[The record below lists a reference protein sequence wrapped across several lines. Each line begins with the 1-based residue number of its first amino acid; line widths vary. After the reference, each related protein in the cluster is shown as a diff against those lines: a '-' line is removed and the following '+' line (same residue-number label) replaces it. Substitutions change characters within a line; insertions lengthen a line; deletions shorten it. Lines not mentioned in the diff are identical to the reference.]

1 MLTLNRTSRCNK
13 VDAVRLQVK
22 FTFTEG
28 SEGRVLQFIIYNRFF
43 RITSI
48 ITVITRKKR
57 NMRTAFPQYLSV
69 FDVVTKKIVLLV
81 TYEITL

>member
-22 FTFTEG
+22 FTFTKG
-28 SEGRVLQFIIYNRFF
+28 SEVRVMQFIIYNRFF

-57 NMRTAFPQYLSV
+57 NMRTALHQYLSV
-69 FDVVTKKIVLLV
+69 FDVVTKKIASLD
-81 TYEITL
+81 T